1 MSLRASTL
9 PEVLVATSG
18 LPGSSTPS
26 RRPIRR
32 PVTRSSGAPAGV
44 STNARTI
51 VSRACSSVLELCQSC
66 APWLTSS
73 ARSVTASPK
82 QEPAISDANSTV
94 LRAIVIAPP
103 P

>member
-9 PEVLVATSG
+9 PDVFVATSG

-44 STNARTI
+44 STNARTT
-51 VSRACSSVLELCQSC
+51 VSRACSRVLELCQSC